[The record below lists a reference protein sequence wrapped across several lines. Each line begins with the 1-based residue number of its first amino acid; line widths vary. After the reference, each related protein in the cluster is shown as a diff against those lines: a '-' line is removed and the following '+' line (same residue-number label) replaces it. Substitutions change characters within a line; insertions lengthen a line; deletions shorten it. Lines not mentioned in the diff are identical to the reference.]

1 MLEFRKPKIEDK
13 EKDQNALD
21 KTNFMD
27 GECSFANTY
36 MWSEHYDTRIAFK
49 NDFVFRCYFENDKP
63 VGYTIP
69 FGGEDLKWAVEEL
82 LQDAKDRNATEFELG
97 LLTEEVKEKLKEFQ
111 GEIYQLPP
119 MYSAI
124 QINGQRLYD
133 LARAGKTVEREKRKV
148 TVYSIELLDFDEEN
162 QSGKLE
168 IKCSKGTYIRTIIDD
183 LGESLGSCA
192 VMTSLVR
199 TEACGFTLEDAIDL
213 QKARELEDFTPYI
226 KSVESLF
233 MNYGYVKI
241 TEPQAKRFSN
251 GGALDKNR
259 TYLEK
264 MQPKEDTILRVRDN
278 NNQFIGLGIVK
289 DDELKIYKLFKT
301 N

>member
-1 MLEFRKPKIEDK
+1 
-13 EKDQNALD
+13 
-21 KTNFMD
+21 
-27 GECSFANTY
+27 
-36 MWSEHYDTRIAFK
+36 
-49 NDFVFRCYFENDKP
+49 
-63 VGYTIP
+63 
-69 FGGEDLKWAVEEL
+69 
-82 LQDAKDRNATEFELG
+82 
-97 LLTEEVKEKLKEFQ
+97 
-111 GEIYQLPP
+111 

-148 TVYSIELLDFDEEN
+148 TVYSIELFDFDEKN

-241 TEPQAKRFSN
+241 TEPQARRFSN

-289 DDELKIYKLFKT
+289 GDELKIYKLFKT